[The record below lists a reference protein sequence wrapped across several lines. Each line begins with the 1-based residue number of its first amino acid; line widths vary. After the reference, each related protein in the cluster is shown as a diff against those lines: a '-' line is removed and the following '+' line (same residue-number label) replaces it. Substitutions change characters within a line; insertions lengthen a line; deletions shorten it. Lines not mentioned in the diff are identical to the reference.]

1 MWRKGKTMLTLSREA
16 DDCRNCGTPNAT
28 ILIWPENN
36 DHDYN
41 KVCSDDCYTALG
53 EDYDEQRYTW

>member
-1 MWRKGKTMLTLSREA
+1 MMLTMSSEA
-16 DDCRNCGTPNAT
+16 DDCRNCGKENAT

-41 KVCSDDCYTALG
+41 KVCSDNCYTALG
-53 EDYDEQRYTW
+53 EAYDEERYTW